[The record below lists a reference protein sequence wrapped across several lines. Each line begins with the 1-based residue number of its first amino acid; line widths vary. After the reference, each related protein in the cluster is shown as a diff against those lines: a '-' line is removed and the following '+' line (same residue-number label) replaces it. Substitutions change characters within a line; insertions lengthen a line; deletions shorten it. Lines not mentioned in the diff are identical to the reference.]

1 MKKYLKIV
9 AITLCSLFLLTAFM
23 PVGFALRGTTSGAG
37 MKSSCTVESEL
48 KSVNRDIKSR
58 INSPDTKIAAKKT
71 DPGMR
76 VRFDDVISEMKSP
89 SRFFNDDGV
98 ISHGVEECFTSAVWD
113 LDYIGKAMFYNSQ
126 NASLTR
132 VSVGISSTTARTV
145 SVCASANANGSMN
158 TIGFTTMKIQRFYKS
173 RWMTVSTVS
182 NVYSHNTSYFLY
194 STAKSCLVSGC
205 YYRVQVTFF
214 GDNGLTGTTVT
225 KTSGAIRCK

>member
-1 MKKYLKIV
+1 MKKSLKIV

-23 PVGFALRGTTSGAG
+23 PVGFALRGTTSDAG
-37 MKSSCTVESEL
+37 IKSSRTVEGDL
-48 KSVNRDIKSR
+48 KSINWNIKSHA
-58 INSPDTKIAAKKT
+58 NSPDTKIAAKT
-71 DPGMR
+71 ADPAMR

-98 ISHGVEECFTSAVWD
+98 ISHGKDESLTSAVWD
-113 LDYIGKAMFYNSQ
+113 LNFSGKAMFYNSQ

-132 VSVGISSTTARTV
+132 VSVGISSTSARTV
-145 SVCASANANGSMN
+145 SICAAANANGMMN

-173 RWMTVSTVS
+173 RWMTVSTIS

-194 STAKSCLVSGC
+194 STAKSYLVSGC

-214 GDNGLTGTTVT
+214 GDNGFTGTTVT
-225 KTSGAIRCK
+225 KTSSAIRCK